1 MIILIRAKSL
11 ARSDAE
17 SELESGMLQQ
27 RRGPRM
33 YEASNGDAES
43 ER

>member
-1 MIILIRAKSL
+1 MIILIRAKSP

-17 SELESGMLQQ
+17 SELESGMLQ
-27 RRGPRM
+27 RGPRM
-33 YEASNGDAES
+33 FEASNGDAES